1 LEVVH
6 CFKFPTNEGLRL
18 AYATAAG
25 LPCVLSGIAC
35 RRECRRQARSS
46 CRRRNQIAVDASL
59 LEGAKLIQPSFCS
72 ASVTRRTNRTARRR
86 HERYG
91 RDQRG
96 ESRSVGTRPRLPP
109 TPLQWT
115 SRSTA
120 ALRAG
125 RVPGAD
131 SWPRFDSLFRMWG
144 LDAHETA
151 VAREQLACVDPL
163 PRQRQC
169 NRRTDIRSCWS
180 RRRCHV
186 GCAPGSFGPSLSSR
200 LALKLLDSVRFD
212 TFSAPARVTAVT
224 HSRCPRGS
232 LPSASFTSIVPRHAC
247 R

>member
-131 SWPRFDSLFRMWG
+131 SPPRFDSLFRMWG
-144 LDAHETA
+144 LTRTKRPWRSSSSPASFLHGGSVSAIDAPTFA
-151 VAREQLACVDPL
+151 VVGAAGGAMWDARRVRSALRYRRAL
-163 PRQRQC
+163 PS
-169 NRRTDIRSCWS
+169 SCS
-180 RRRCHV
+180 TRC
-186 GCAPGSFGPSLSSR
+186 AS
-200 LALKLLDSVRFD
+200 
-212 TFSAPARVTAVT
+212 T
-224 HSRCPRGS
+224 HSPHRR
-232 LPSASFTSIVPRHAC
+232 A
-247 R
+247 